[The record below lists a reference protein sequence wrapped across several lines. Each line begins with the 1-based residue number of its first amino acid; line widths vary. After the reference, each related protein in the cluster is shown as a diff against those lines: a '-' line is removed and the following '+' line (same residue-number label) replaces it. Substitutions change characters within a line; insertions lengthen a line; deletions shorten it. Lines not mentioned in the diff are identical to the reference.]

1 MRDVEYLRRR
11 GFKPDVGKWNRW
23 QIWKEWNANPL
34 LQFFVCLYLVRL
46 RVVHPLTYGLT
57 RSPIELSWI
66 AKIVKCISIF
76 MFLVLLSHQPESLKL
91 SLNNCRQWLNSSPV
105 KIHFGMGHMFWPA
118 KAQKADISFLRKARI
133 ITLSR
138 CWAWRNGSCP
148 VCTVSPECRLAS
160 GSELH
165 RPKTWDQMT
174 RQWQVC
180 NHNHQLG
187 NSSPP
192 FQQP

>member
-1 MRDVEYLRRR
+1 MRKKNRSAQN
-11 GFKPDVGKWNRW
+11 KIWGKQNL
-23 QIWKEWNANPL
+23 N
-34 LQFFVCLYLVRL
+34 QFFVCLYLVRL

-133 ITLSR
+133 ITLTR

-160 GSELH
+160 GSEPC
-165 RPKTWDQMT
+165 RPKTWYQMT

-180 NHNHQLG
+180 NQNHQLG